1 MKGRGLEIALLVA
14 VVAVL
19 VAIAL
24 ASAGRPP
31 STYSTFDTG
40 PSGYRV
46 LFDVLERERI
56 PVARLEAPLAQLPA
70 GTGVL
75 VATPPLPALGTALPI
90 AYGVADRKRIETFMR
105 HGGTVLAF
113 GTIGGLRKSPRLRTL
128 AVADDTNAALAKH
141 PRNALAVYDAV
152 AGRGTVVFDER
163 LHGYDRTRSLWSV
176 LPAPV
181 RASCWLAALAIVLL
195 LVDANVR
202 FAPPILQEPPADRD
216 SSDYLLSMARL
227 LRRARAGSAAIARFA
242 QRYPDNTELAAL
254 AARRHPTDAQVVRA
268 ATIYGNVRKDHA

>member
-1 MKGRGLEIALLVA
+1 MKRRGLEIALLVA

-19 VAIAL
+19 VAVAL

-40 PSGYRV
+40 PNGYRA
-46 LFDVLERERI
+46 LYGVLERERI
-56 PVARLEAPLAQLPA
+56 PVGRLEAPLAQLPS

-75 VATPPLPALGTALPI
+75 VVTPPLPALGSALPI
-90 AYGVADRKRIETFMR
+90 EYAAADRKRIETFMQR
-105 HGGTVLAF
+105 GGMVLAF
-113 GTIGGLRKSPRLRTL
+113 GMIDGLAKSPRLRTL
-128 AVADDTNAALAKH
+128 DVVDDTNAALAKH

-152 AGRGTVVFDER
+152 AGRGPVVFDER

-181 RASCWLAALAIVLL
+181 RVACWLALLAIVLL

-202 FAPPILQEPPADRD
+202 FAPPVLQEPPADRD
-216 SSDYLLSMARL
+216 SSDYLISMARL

-242 QRYPDNTELAAL
+242 QRYPDNIELAAL
-254 AARRHPTDAQVVRA
+254 AARRHPSDAQVMRA